1 MSILLF
7 AEYRFF
13 VQQADKML
21 ELKQEYQSYIVAIK
35 KVLHDYN
42 TLSAQQDNG
51 DLGKYYSE
59 GYAALAVKA
68 VQAADKSSKENR
80 QIDSSDAKEQFVVV
94 NRETNYLRQ
103 SMINYLKEE
112 KLDNLLNHLN
122 LDEWR
127 DYSDQVLDASKQKSN
142 QRRRRGAA
150 PRPRPITSSSK
161 IKKIYATRPA
171 NLQHDINLAWPI
183 ERAQFWLSSF
193 FGPRKKPRGFHTGID
208 MAASQG
214 TPVKSAESGVVIRS
228 GNYPGYGNM
237 IEVVHNNKYRTRYAH
252 LHKIN
257 AQVGAKV
264 QKGMVIG
271 EVGSTGHVHKKGKD
285 PSHLHFEVHMFGR
298 QVDPLFFLV

>member
-1 MSILLF
+1 
-7 AEYRFF
+7 
-13 VQQADKML
+13 ML
-21 ELKQEYQSYIVAIK
+21 ELRQEYQSYVVAIK

-42 TLSAQQDNG
+42 TLSAQHHNG
-51 DLGKYYSE
+51 DVGKYYSE
-59 GYAALAVKA
+59 GYSTLAIKA
-68 VQAADKSSKENR
+68 VQGTDKSAKENR
-80 QIDSSDAKEQFVVV
+80 QTESGDSKEQFVVV

-103 SMINYLKEE
+103 SMIDYLKEE

-127 DYSDQVLDASKQKSN
+127 DYSDQVLDASKQKTA
-142 QRRRRGAA
+142 RRRGAA
-150 PRPRPITSSSK
+150 PRPRPITSSSR

-171 NLQHDINLAWPI
+171 NLQHDINLLWPI
-183 ERAQFWLSSF
+183 ERSQFWLSSF

-214 TPVKSAESGVVIRS
+214 TPVKAAEAGVVIRS
-228 GNYPGYGNM
+228 GSYPGYGNL

-257 AQVGAKV
+257 TQVGAKV

-285 PSHLHFEVHMFGR
+285 ASHLHFEVHMFGR